1 MMQALG
7 LGRGSIPLHVCRCCC
22 TAAASPSAPAPPR
35 PRNATVLNTRIA
47 AVRASAAQPAQM
59 ERTHGE
65 EPARVVKLRA
75 VEATPESFAPFGQVI
90 AASPD
95 GDQFGPHDA
104 QLDLSRGIPRFYIM
118 RLQDRPLKFSSIT
131 HHASVTQCLGSIGG
145 QDWYLGVAK
154 PSIVDGPSE
163 QSGQEGRKP
172 LQSRA
177 GHYYLPPDPA
187 EVCVFRVS
195 GPKFLKLNKGT
206 WHAGPLFK
214 RDAVDFY
221 NLELSNTNVVDHT
234 THHFKKHDGIIFVVE
249 D

>member
-1 MMQALG
+1 MQTLG
-7 LGRGSIPLHVCRCCC
+7 LGRACNPGHFCRHRAALPSPPQPLRACRSGRGAR
-22 TAAASPSAPAPPR
+22 TNAGATRSAQMAAAQQQS
-35 PRNATVLNTRIA
+35 
-47 AVRASAAQPAQM
+47 
-59 ERTHGE
+59 E
-65 EPARVVKLRA
+65 EQARVVRLRA

-118 RLQDRPLKFSSIT
+118 RLENRPLQFSSIT

-145 QDWYLGVAK
+145 HDWYLGVAK
-154 PSIVDGPSE
+154 PSIVEGPE

-172 LQSRA
+172 VQSRA

-195 GPKFLKLNKGT
+195 GPKFLKLQKGT

-214 RDAVDFY
+214 ADAVDFY

-234 THHFKKHDGIIFVVE
+234 THYFKKQDGITFVIE

>member
-1 MMQALG
+1 MQALG
-7 LGRGSIPLHVCRCCC
+7 LGRGSIPLHVCRCCR

-35 PRNATVLNTRIA
+35 PRNATGLNTRIA

-154 PSIVDGPSE
+154 PSIVDEPSE

-214 RDAVDFY
+214 ADAVDFY
-221 NLELSNTNVVDHT
+221 NLELRNTNVVDRT
-234 THHFKKHDGIIFVVE
+234 THHFKKRDGIIFVVE

>member
-1 MMQALG
+1 MQALG
-7 LGRGSIPLHVCRCCC
+7 LGRGCTLLHHACRCRR
-22 TAAASPSAPAPPR
+22 TAASPSPPAPRPHNAPR
-35 PRNATVLNTRIA
+35 LKTRIT

-59 ERTHGE
+59 ERKHGE
-65 EPARVVKLRA
+65 EPVRVVKLRA

-95 GDQFGPHDA
+95 GDEFGPHDA

-118 RLQDRPLKFSSIT
+118 RLQDRPLEFSNIT

-145 QDWYLGVAK
+145 HDWYLGVAK
-154 PSIVDGPSE
+154 PSILDGPAE
-163 QSGQEGRKP
+163 QSGQEGWKP
-172 LQSRA
+172 LQSSA

-214 RDAVDFY
+214 ADAVDFY
-221 NLELSNTNVVDHT
+221 NLELGNTNVVDHT
-234 THHFKKHDGIIFVVE
+234 THRFKEHDGITFVVE

>member
-1 MMQALG
+1 MEALA
-7 LGRGSIPLHVCRCCC
+7 LARGRGCVPLASRCRRF
-22 TAAASPSAPAPPR
+22 ASPSPPSPPR
-35 PRNATVLNTRIA
+35 THNAGTRRLKTCIA

-59 ERTHGE
+59 EQPRE
-65 EPARVVKLRA
+65 ETKVVKLRA
-75 VEATPESFAPFGQVI
+75 VEATPESFASFGQVI

-95 GDQFGPHDA
+95 GDEFGPHDA
-104 QLDLSRGIPRFYIM
+104 QLDLSRGVPRFYIM
-118 RLQDRPLKFSSIT
+118 RLEDRPLKFSSIT

-154 PSIVDGPSE
+154 PSIVDGASE
-163 QSGQEGRKP
+163 LSDQEGRKP
-172 LQSRA
+172 VRSPA

-187 EVCVFRVS
+187 DVCVFRVS
-195 GPKFLKLNKGT
+195 GAKFLKLNKGT

-214 RDAVDFY
+214 ADAVDFY

-234 THHFKKHDGIIFVVE
+234 THHFKKHDGITFVIE

>member
-1 MMQALG
+1 MQTLG
-7 LGRGSIPLHVCRCCC
+7 LGHGCILLHVSHCRR
-22 TAAASPSAPAPPR
+22 TASPSPPAPPSVS
-35 PRNATVLNTRIA
+35 RNARTRRLKTCTA
-47 AVRASAAQPAQM
+47 AVRAGAAQPAQM
-59 ERTHGE
+59 ERGQE
-65 EPARVVKLRA
+65 VKVVKLRA
-75 VEATPESFAPFGQVI
+75 VEATPESFASFGQVI

-95 GDQFGPHDA
+95 GDEFGPHDA

-118 RLQDRPLKFSSIT
+118 RLENRPLKFSSIT

-154 PSIVDGPSE
+154 PSIVDDGASE
-163 QSGQEGRKP
+163 QSGQEGSKP
-172 LQSRA
+172 VLRSSA

-195 GPKFLKLNKGT
+195 GPKFLKLNRGT

-214 RDAVDFY
+214 ADAVDFY

-234 THHFKKHDGIIFVVE
+234 THYFKKHDGVTFVIE